1 MCSLILNVHIAIE
14 ILLFTMINSRNN
26 NCFNVLIVSPAF

>member
-1 MCSLILNVHIAIE
+1 MILNVHIAIE
-14 ILLFTMINSRNN
+14 ILLLRIINSRNS